1 MLTADSADRAATF
14 KVAFMTGASIFVMG
28 YVNALSLNTSDLG
41 VMITPQT
48 GNVIW
53 MGLNAAW
60 GYWGLLLENL
70 GLFFGFMAGAV
81 FALFTQ
87 SLFKNKVLQFYYNWS
102 VFAVPVIL
110 YPLIMQYVVPPALS
124 FFVIG
129 FASGAALGFFRKMY
143 HMEINN
149 AMATGNVRFLGLH
162 FAGAFIKKNP
172 KEVATFWVFFTCVFL
187 FAAGAFLYARL
198 ALIDYNLG
206 LAGDGSIIGLGDPV
220 VRSFAQHMGLG
231 EYRIEIV
238 TSNIVRF
245 VGLLVICIIPYFFCP
260 KATVTEE
267 QK

>member
-1 MLTADSADRAATF
+1 
-14 KVAFMTGASIFVMG
+14 MG
-28 YVNALSLNTSDLG
+28 YLNAYSLNTNDLG

-53 MGLNAAW
+53 MGLNLAS
-60 GYWGLLLENL
+60 GYWTYFFENL
-70 GLFFGFMAGAV
+70 GLFFGFMSGAV

-87 SLFKNKVLQFYYNWS
+87 SSFASKTTQFYYNWS
-102 VFAVPVIL
+102 VFVLPVML
-110 YPLIMQYVVPPALS
+110 YPVVMQYVIPPVIS

-187 FAAGAFLYARL
+187 FAAGAFMYAMFARVDL
-198 ALIDYNLG
+198 NLG
-206 LAGDGSIIGLGDPV
+206 MQGGGAIIGMGEHG
-220 VRSFAQHMGLG
+220 VREFRQTLGLG
-231 EYRIEIV
+231 EYRLDII
-238 TSNIVRF
+238 TSNIARYL
-245 VGLLVICIIPYFFCP
+245 GLVVFCIIPYFFCP
-260 KATVTEE
+260 VSKA
-267 QK
+267 K